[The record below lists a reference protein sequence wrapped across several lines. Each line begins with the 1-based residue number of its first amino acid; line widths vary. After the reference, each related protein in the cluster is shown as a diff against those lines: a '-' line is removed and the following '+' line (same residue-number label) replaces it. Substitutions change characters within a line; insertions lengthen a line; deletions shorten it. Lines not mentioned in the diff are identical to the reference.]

1 MKIRIIKNKKQ
12 LNEEFYFEQGF
23 DQEQRPPAN
32 PLSLKLVKLIISKL
46 PGAKKFSMRTHK
58 MRPLQA
64 SGAEGIVVGIDD
76 KRVIKL
82 FHDVSNAA
90 KNLHL
95 VSQDIP
101 ETAQVYSMGKII
113 LNDPVVYYKFGS
125 SHNARTLAN
134 PTKELYFIVMQRV
147 VPDSYIYRYVD
158 EVWKKLNMVFQ
169 TTSDAFVKMFSTGD
183 PFIKRR
189 INKIYEKIMAD
200 PEFYNVPEK
209 LQNNYKQGKVDTFD
223 ILIKSK
229 KDLARFN
236 TALGVYKKK
245 ERKARKQK
253 GLKGAE
259 AQLYLLYDVKGYPVS
274 LKNLILNKIGAKED
288 IPFIDSIWSTL
299 MQSPEMKKTAKKQ
312 HPLNKNKGATL
323 ADDLQE
329 ITNLIKAIR
338 VDKGLAWNDI
348 HQEQFGRNERGD
360 LIGLDL
366 GIKGTAKELAAA
378 PGKFEAAN
386 IIRVATNFDQQGQP
400 TMTLAESKKKS
411 IKR

>member
-1 MKIRIIKNKKQ
+1 MKIRIVKNKKQ
-12 LNEEFYFEQGF
+12 LNEEFYFQQGF
-23 DQEQRPPAN
+23 DEKQRPPAN
-32 PLSLKLVKLIISKL
+32 PLSNKLVNLIISKL

-64 SGAEGIVVGIDD
+64 SGAEGIVIGIDD

-95 VSQDIP
+95 VSKDIP
-101 ETAQVYSMGKII
+101 ETAQVYSMGKVI

-147 VPDSYIYRYVD
+147 VPDSYIYLYVMEEWD
-158 EVWKKLNMVFQ
+158 KLNRVSRLDAEKLKLMYLSGISSIQKSIERIYQEIV
-169 TTSDAFVKMFSTGD
+169 SDPEQFKLN
-183 PFIKRR
+183 PKI
-189 INKIYEKIMAD
+189 INKRNSGE
-200 PEFYNVPEK
+200 
-209 LQNNYKQGKVDTFD
+209 LQTFAQ
-223 ILIKSK
+223 LIESK
-229 KDLARFN
+229 KDLGRF
-236 TALGVYKKK
+236 AQSFSQY
-245 ERKARKQK
+245 RKGKSKSFLIYTGPSTQ
-253 GLKGAE
+253 GGG
-259 AQLYLLYDVKGYPVS
+259 GYPVS
-274 LKNLILNKIGAKED
+274 LKNLILNTIGQKNNLPNAEQIFNHFKSLPQMKRRAK
-288 IPFIDSIWSTL
+288 S
-299 MQSPEMKKTAKKQ
+299 
-312 HPLNKNKGATL
+312 HPLKKNKGATL

-329 ITNLIKAIR
+329 VTDLIKVIR
-338 VDKGLAWNDI
+338 VDRGLAWNDI
-348 HQEQFGRNERGD
+348 HQEQFGRNQRGD

-366 GIKGTAKELAAA
+366 GIKGTPEELAAA

-400 TMTLAESKKKS
+400 TMTLTESKKKS